1 MQKNSIQTLSKLAVP
16 LKSKGRFFN
25 EKKTHLRS
33 DFQRDRDRII
43 HSTAF
48 RRLKHKTQVFVNT
61 TGDHFRTRITHS
73 LEVAQIARTL
83 SKFFNL
89 NEDLCETLSLA
100 HDLGH
105 TPFGHAGEEALNDCM
120 KRFGGFDHN
129 IQTLRT
135 ILFLENRYY
144 AFKGLNLTLETLD
157 GLIKHNGP
165 IKNLKKFKEILGIN
179 YFKNKI
185 NFSESPSLEAQV
197 ASISDD
203 IAYNSH
209 DLGDGLRA
217 GFFNLSD
224 IKSLP
229 IIDEAYEFIDK
240 KYKAVNYKTKC
251 HEVIRHFLNKL
262 VTGLIEES
270 SKRLKL
276 VQAKNFYNC
285 KNQELKLIDF
295 SKKTNDEMK
304 IISKFLFDN
313 MYRNKV
319 VLFEKEKCSLV
330 VKELF
335 DIFNDDPNL
344 LPKEWQEKIDSE
356 VLENPKRII
365 GDYISGM
372 TDRFAINLHKQL
384 VKKF

>member
-1 MQKNSIQTLSKLAVP
+1 MNNFAILPNQ
-16 LKSKGRFFN
+16 SKGREYPEEPSN
-25 EKKTHLRS
+25 YRS
-33 DFQRDRDRII
+33 DFQRDRDRIL
-43 HSTAF
+43 HCGSF
-48 RRLKHKTQVFVNT
+48 RKLQFKTQVFLESK
-61 TGDHFRTRITHS
+61 GDYYRTRLTHT

-83 SKFFNL
+83 STVLGANSEL
-89 NEDLCETLSLA
+89 AEAIALA

-105 TPFGHAGEEALNDCM
+105 PPFGHTGEEQLQSLLLDD
-120 KRFGGFDHN
+120 GGFDHN
-129 IQTLRT
+129 LQSLKIVTK
-135 ILFLENRYY
+135 LEEMY
-144 AFKGLNLTLETLD
+144 ASHPGLNLTIETLD
-157 GLIKHNGP
+157 GIIKHNGP
-165 IKNLKKFKEILGIN
+165 LTKKNDQILKYIKDSKKFELTK
-179 YFKNKI
+179 
-185 NFSESPSLEAQV
+185 SPSIEAQI
-197 ASISDD
+197 AAISDD
-203 IAYNSH
+203 VAYNSH

-240 KYKAVNYKTKC
+240 KYIAVNYKTKC

-262 VTGLIEES
+262 VTSLIEES

-276 VQAKNFYNC
+276 VQEKKFYNC
-285 KNQELKLIDF
+285 KDQESKLINF
-295 SKKTNDEMK
+295 SKKTNDEME
-304 IISKFLFDN
+304 IISKFLFEN

>member
-1 MQKNSIQTLSKLAVP
+1 MKNYAILPNQ
-16 LKSKGRFFN
+16 SKGREYPEEPSN
-25 EKKTHLRS
+25 YRS
-33 DFQRDRDRII
+33 DFQRDRDRIL
-43 HSTAF
+43 HCGSF
-48 RRLKHKTQVFVNT
+48 RKLQFKTQVFLENK
-61 TGDHFRTRITHS
+61 GDYYRTRLTHT

-83 SKFFNL
+83 SRVFGANSEL
-89 NEDLCETLSLA
+89 AEAIALA

-105 TPFGHAGEEALNDCM
+105 PPFGHTGEEQLQSLLLDA
-120 KRFGGFDHN
+120 GGFDHN
-129 IQTLRT
+129 LQSLKIVTK
-135 ILFLENRYY
+135 LEEMY
-144 AFKGLNLTLETLD
+144 ASHPGLNLTIETLD
-157 GLIKHNGP
+157 GIIKHNGP
-165 IKNLKKFKEILGIN
+165 LTKKNDQILKYIKDSKKFELTK
-179 YFKNKI
+179 
-185 NFSESPSLEAQV
+185 SPSIEAQI
-197 ASISDD
+197 AAISDD
-203 IAYNSH
+203 VAYNSH

-229 IIDEAYEFIDK
+229 IIDEAFEFIDK
-240 KYKAVNYKTKC
+240 KYIGVNYKTKC
-251 HEVIRHFLNKL
+251 HEVIRYFLNKL
-262 VTGLIEES
+262 VNSLIEES

-276 VQAKNFYNC
+276 AQEKNFYNC
-285 KNQELKLIDF
+285 KDQESKLINF
-295 SKKTNDEMK
+295 SKKTNDEIK
-304 IISKFLFDN
+304 IIRKFLFDN

-335 DIFNDDPNL
+335 DIFNDHPNL

-372 TDRFAINLHKQL
+372 TDRFAINLHKEL

>member
-1 MQKNSIQTLSKLAVP
+1 MKNYAILTNQ
-16 LKSKGRFFN
+16 SKGREYPEEPSN
-25 EKKTHLRS
+25 YRS
-33 DFQRDRDRII
+33 DFQRDRDRIL
-43 HSTAF
+43 HCGSF
-48 RRLKHKTQVFVNT
+48 RELQFKTQVFLENK
-61 TGDHFRTRITHS
+61 GDYYRTRLTHT

-83 SKFFNL
+83 STVLGANSEL
-89 NEDLCETLSLA
+89 AEAIALA

-105 TPFGHAGEEALNDCM
+105 PPFGHTGEEELQSLLLDD
-120 KRFGGFDHN
+120 GGFDHN
-129 IQTLRT
+129 LQSLKIVTK
-135 ILFLENRYY
+135 LEEMY
-144 AFKGLNLTLETLD
+144 ASHPGLNLTIETLD
-157 GLIKHNGP
+157 GIIKHNGP
-165 IKNLKKFKEILGIN
+165 LTKKNDQILKYIKDSKKFELTK
-179 YFKNKI
+179 
-185 NFSESPSLEAQV
+185 SPSIEAQI
-197 ASISDD
+197 AAISDD
-203 IAYNSH
+203 VAYNSH

-240 KYKAVNYKTKC
+240 KYIAVNYKTKC

-335 DIFNDDPNL
+335 NIFNDHPNL
-344 LPKEWQEKIDSE
+344 LPKEWQEKIDNE

-372 TDRFAINLHKQL
+372 TDRFAINLHKQI

>member
-1 MQKNSIQTLSKLAVP
+1 MNNFAILPNQ
-16 LKSKGRFFN
+16 SKGREYPEEPSN
-25 EKKTHLRS
+25 YRS
-33 DFQRDRDRII
+33 DFQRDRDRIL
-43 HSTAF
+43 HCGSF
-48 RRLKHKTQVFVNT
+48 RKLQFKTQVFLENK
-61 TGDHFRTRITHS
+61 GDYYRTRLTHT

-83 SKFFNL
+83 STVLGANSEL
-89 NEDLCETLSLA
+89 AEAIALA

-105 TPFGHAGEEALNDCM
+105 PPFGHTGEEQLQSLLLDD
-120 KRFGGFDHN
+120 GGFDHN
-129 IQTLRT
+129 LQSLKIVTK
-135 ILFLENRYY
+135 LEEMY
-144 AFKGLNLTLETLD
+144 ASHPGLNLTIETLD
-157 GLIKHNGP
+157 GIIKHNGP
-165 IKNLKKFKEILGIN
+165 LTKKNDQILKYIKDSKKFELTK
-179 YFKNKI
+179 
-185 NFSESPSLEAQV
+185 SPSIEAQI
-197 ASISDD
+197 AAISDD

-372 TDRFAINLHKQL
+372 TDRFAINLHKQI
-384 VKKF
+384 VKKY